1 MKKIFFILIAVFLVF
16 LFIPGS
22 GASAQPPPANKVAK
36 IQEAINKAKALK
48 TKADKIYQQA
58 LNETVKKFGDEY
70 AKAKTDAERRKVVDQ
85 ARKFFQQRLRT
96 LGWGRAKKAKDEA
109 FQRIIQEVNKTY
121 KIDTRNVRGEPT
133 FSQDVEGEGECYPD
147 GTVRIGP
154 SAFTSPGVVAS
165 TKKHEAT
172 HADQAAGGRWPRG
185 AVERH
190 DAEIEAYGKEMTS
203 ADTVGL
209 TDAERNEVL
218 TRLRYHL
225 AQKKVALINEIRS
238 AKTSMNN
245 DKQRKELDKIVEK
258 VRQIQKMEQKG
269 DEEKAMQ
276 KKNEAIKEIKQLI
289 KGAKGRA
296 KNTLERL
303 RDHFEGL
310 KEAELFVMKVEAI
323 ENLRD
328 AQDAPTT
335 GKKQKKEINKIIGK
349 LKKLIEAQRKGKE
362 KEALKIKKDAF
373 EEINELLKRSK
384 GSTKEELN
392 KAKQK
397 IEKLIKIQTTLVGK
411 IYIPR
416 FRIWIGYLYTIPYLK
431 KANENLSKMNE
442 IFNTEAPPMEK
453 GTGYD
458 VRVTYMLTPKIG
470 LGAGLENVEVEKASC
485 SFTEEIDGIYIF
497 RSVSWETSM
506 NGTYAALLFNLPGTW
521 FNLNFTAQFGS
532 YQANYR
538 REGREIEGESERG
551 ELAEGKGRGSGYKT
565 SLGVEFNLSRNLS
578 LFIEGGYRN
587 LLVTAKG
594 DLSYMG
600 TEDSEKEEIELDY
613 SGTEIKVGLSGRF

>member
-269 DEEKAMQ
+269 DEEKAIQ

-335 GKKQKKEINKIIGK
+335 GKDQKKEINKIIGK

-431 KANENLSKMNE
+431 KANENLNEMNR
-442 IFNTEAPPMEK
+442 IYGTNAPSMRK
-453 GTGYD
+453 GTGYNARA
-458 VRVTYMLTPKIG
+458 VYMLSPRIG
-470 LGAGLENVEVEKASC
+470 IGAGVEGVEVEKATH
-485 SFTEEIDGIYIF
+485 SFEKELEGIYVS

-506 NGTYAALLFNLPGTW
+506 NGAYGTLFFNLPGAW
-521 FNLNFTAQFGS
+521 FNLGFIAQFGS
-532 YQANYR
+532 YEASYR
-538 REGREIEGESERG
+538 REGKIVEGEFEYG

-600 TEDSEKEEIELDY
+600 TEDSEKEEVELDY